1 MRNFEAVLSD
11 IREGFDIRKF
21 YHAYD
26 MTEDEIRIC
35 DILYGRAEAEIQYK
49 EELRRVLQE
58 KLKQVRKLKKE
69 KRELQRVIQR
79 FQKAQTLLMSM
90 TIDARP

>member
-21 YHAYD
+21 YDAYD

-35 DILYGRAEAEIQYK
+35 DFLYERTEIQCV
-49 EELRRVLQE
+49 EIRELRRVLQE
-58 KLKQVRKLKKE
+58 KLKQVRRLKKE
-69 KRELQRVIQR
+69 KRKLQRVIQKY
-79 FQKAQTLLMSM
+79 QKAQTLLMSM

>member
-1 MRNFEAVLSD
+1 MKNFEAVISD

-21 YHAYD
+21 YFAYD

-35 DILYGRAEAEIQYK
+35 DLLYERTEIQCAEK
-49 EELRRVLQE
+49 EELRRILQE
-58 KLKQVRKLKKE
+58 KLKQVHRLKKE